1 MDFDEAIPDAYAEDF
16 IVALIGEYFGNI
28 AAIDDKTLRE
38 NIVLGCENGFSE
50 EDRSVRAELVDYLF
64 DNFSVIYLGL
74 LVNDDFRSSFKK
86 AVDLELDLADK
97 SRSYIRDVR
106 QQLRDGPV
114 LPSKGNVVIDLSRFD
129 LAAAKE
135 VSVRVRSSMD
145 KIAPFSDEFN
155 SIMQEVT
162 DPDAAVIGFCI
173 SNFMY
178 LIRAFDK
185 NPTFE
190 NYVRSIVKTVG
201 TNLGIA

>member
-155 SIMQEVT
+155 SIVQEVT

>member
-86 AVDLELDLADK
+86 AVDLKLDLADK

-155 SIMQEVT
+155 SIVQEVT